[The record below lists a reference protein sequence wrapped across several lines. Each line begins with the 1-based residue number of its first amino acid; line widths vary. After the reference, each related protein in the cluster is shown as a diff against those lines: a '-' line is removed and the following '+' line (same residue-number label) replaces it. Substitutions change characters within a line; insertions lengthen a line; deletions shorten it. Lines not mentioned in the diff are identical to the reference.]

1 VGKKYDAIFAG
12 LPAARL
18 DAARQQLKVFLEM
31 TGCTCPVIDY
41 RKITGGFASAAAVAA
56 VIAMECVRAGA
67 VPAAVHPAGPVM
79 LHNKAVLLLG
89 LGRCI
94 TAVEI
99 RG

>member
-1 VGKKYDAIFAG
+1 MQAFRQPGRDM
-12 LPAARL
+12 ARE
-18 DAARQQLKVFLEM
+18 QLRLFLEM

-41 RKITGGFASAAAVAA
+41 RKVTGEFASASAVAA
-56 VIAMECVRAGA
+56 VIALECVRAGA
-67 VPAAVHPAGPVM
+67 LPAAVHPAGPCL